1 MIKRVRHKGLERFF
15 LHGDA
20 RGINAQH
27 APWLRILLTALNAA
41 TGPEELRSM
50 PGARLHQLRGDRKGQ
65 WAVSVSG
72 NWRLV
77 FEFDGEDATNL
88 DLVDY
93 H

>member
-1 MIKRVRHKGLERFF
+1 MIVRIRHKGLQRFYET
-15 LHGDA
+15 GDM
-20 RGINAQH
+20 RGINAKH
-27 APWLRILLTALNAA
+27 AAWLRILLTAMEAASVPEALNN
-41 TGPEELRSM
+41 
-50 PGARLHQLRGDRKGQ
+50 PGFRLHPLKGERSGQ

-77 FEFDGEDATNL
+77 FEFDGANITNV

>member
-1 MIKRVRHKGLERFF
+1 MTKKIRHKGLARFF
-15 LHGDA
+15 ESGDT

-27 APWLRILLTALNAA
+27 AAWLRILLTSLNVAEEPADLAL
-41 TGPEELRSM
+41 
-50 PGARLHQLRGDRKGQ
+50 PGFRLHQLKGERKGQ

-77 FEFDGEDATNL
+77 FVFESGGVTDV

>member
-1 MIKRVRHKGLERFF
+1 M
-15 LHGDA
+15 
-20 RGINAQH
+20 RGVSAQH
-27 APWLRILLTALNAA
+27 AAWLRILLTALDAA
-41 TGPEELRSM
+41 ASPAGLNNP
-50 PGARLHQLRGDRKGQ
+50 AFRLHPPKGERKGQ

-77 FEFDGEDATNL
+77 FAFDGEDVTDL